1 LLLPAPWAIGY
12 RRFYH
17 GLLIQGGRTRSVA
30 LGTILRLLV
39 MSLSGAGLFLWTSLP
54 GAAVGALSLT
64 AGVVLEALASRLMAI
79 PIVRDLEQKDKPGTG
94 PRQDLTYQD
103 IAAFYVPLAL
113 TSLLALGINPVV
125 SYFLAQGKMAIESLA
140 VWPVIQP
147 LLMIFLSVGLSFHET
162 SLALLGPRNEHFKQL
177 LQIAAVLGFLT
188 TGIFALFGFSPL
200 ASLWFEKVS
209 GLPPDLA
216 AFVRTPVQILVL
228 MPPLWMVLIF
238 QRSVLVNVRRTAS
251 ITWATAFDFALIV
264 AVMLI
269 NIRFLET
276 IGVLAA
282 VIALIIGRLGAVSCL
297 FPPFLKALRNSSQRS
312 LPR

>member
-1 LLLPAPWAIGY
+1 
-12 RRFYH
+12 
-17 GLLIQGGRTRSVA
+17 
-30 LGTILRLLV
+30 
-39 MSLSGAGLFLWTSLP
+39 M
-54 GAAVGALSLT
+54 
-64 AGVVLEALASRLMAI
+64 
-79 PIVRDLEQKDKPGTG
+79 
-94 PRQDLTYQD
+94 
-103 IAAFYVPLAL
+103 
-113 TSLLALGINPVV
+113 
-125 SYFLAQGKMAIESLA
+125 
-140 VWPVIQP
+140 
-147 LLMIFLSVGLSFHET
+147 
-162 SLALLGPRNEHFKQL
+162 
-177 LQIAAVLGFLT
+177 AAVLGFLT

-238 QRSVLVNVRRTAS
+238 QRSVLVNVRRTAA

-269 NIRFLET
+269 NIRFLEST
-276 IGVLAA
+276 GVLAA